1 MTYPEPITEL
11 NPESFVYIVCRQS
24 WCCLTLTQNAAR
36 VALFDLRNIDILVA
50 EGSITMIITT
60 DCLRATEAA
69 IDYCSTTCT
78 GAAEG
83 GSHESVKPIDWYCT
97 YIHCAVCTI
106 SRKASDI

>member
-1 MTYPEPITEL
+1 MSGPQSRGASPAINIQSEPHNIGRDDMITHHL
-11 NPESFVYIVCRQS
+11 CFG
-24 WCCLTLTQNAAR
+24 LR

-83 GSHESVKPIDWYCT
+83 GLMNQ
-97 YIHCAVCTI
+97 
-106 SRKASDI
+106 